1 MNTPLN
7 ILVTLNE
14 AYIPCLNVML
24 TSLLSSNP
32 GSDFHIWLL
41 HTQVRENA
49 LADTRRIL
57 AGRGELTAVQANP
70 RGLEGAPTTSR
81 YPKEI
86 YYRIF
91 AARYLPE
98 TLERALYLDPDLVV
112 NRPLDA
118 LYNMPMGDALF
129 AAASHVKGLMQ
140 KMNELRLDMD
150 ESSPYINSGVLLMNL
165 ARLRREQNEAD
176 VFDYIEKHKNS
187 LILPDQDVISAL
199 YGQRIIALDSYIYN
213 MTERLFALPMPG
225 DRRLTLDWI
234 RRNTAVIHYCGRN
247 KPWKKR
253 YLGRLNCFYQEAERE
268 MYERFGCHGPQI
280 EE

>member
-1 MNTPLN
+1 MNTPVN

-24 TSLLSSNP
+24 TSLLTSSP
-32 GSDFHIWLL
+32 ASDLTVWLL
-41 HTQVRENA
+41 HTDVRDEA
-49 LADTRRIL
+49 LEDTRRIL
-57 AGRGELTAVQANP
+57 AGHGTLNAVRADP

-98 TLERALYLDPDLVV
+98 TLDRVLYLDPDLIV

-129 AAASHVKGLMQ
+129 AAASHVRGLMQ
-140 KMNELRLDMD
+140 RMNELRLDMD

-165 ARLRREQNEAD
+165 DLLRREQRESD
-176 VFDYIEKHKNS
+176 VFDYIEKHKSS

-199 YGQRIIALDSYIYN
+199 YGQRIIALDSYVYN
-213 MTERLFALPMPG
+213 MTERLFAMPLPG
-225 DRRLTLDWI
+225 DSRLTLDWI
-234 RRNTAVIHYCGRN
+234 RLNTAVIHYCGRN
-247 KPWKKR
+247 KPWKKH
-253 YLGRLNCFYQEAERE
+253 YLGRLNCFYQEAEHT
-268 MYERFGCHGPQI
+268 MFTHFGCHGPQI

>member
-1 MNTPLN
+1 MNTPVN

-32 GSDFHIWLL
+32 CGCFHVYLL
-41 HTQVRENA
+41 HTAVREEA
-49 LADTRRIL
+49 LAGTRRIL
-57 AGRGELTAVQANP
+57 AGRGALTAVRAEP
-70 RGLEGAPTTSR
+70 RGLENAPTTSR

-91 AARYLPE
+91 AARYLPD
-98 TLERALYLDPDLVV
+98 TLDRVLYLDPDLVV

-118 LYNMPMGDALF
+118 LYTMPMGDALF
-129 AAASHVKGLMQ
+129 AAASHVRGLMQ

-165 ARLRREQNEAD
+165 ACLRREQNEAD

-213 MTERLFALPMPG
+213 MTERLFAVPLPG

-234 RRNTAVIHYCGRN
+234 RHNTAVIHYCGRN
-247 KPWKKR
+247 KPWKRR
-253 YLGRLNCFYQEAERE
+253 YLGRLNCFYQEAEQK
-268 MYERFGCHGPQI
+268 MYEQFGCRGPQI